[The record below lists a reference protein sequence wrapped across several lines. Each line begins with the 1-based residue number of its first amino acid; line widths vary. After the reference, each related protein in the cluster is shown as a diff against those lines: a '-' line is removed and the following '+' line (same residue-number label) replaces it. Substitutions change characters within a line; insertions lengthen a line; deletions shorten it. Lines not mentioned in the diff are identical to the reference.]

1 MIESESE
8 NSDIAISKIKEKK
21 KKTEEESGSDSK
33 GLNTKLE
40 QFCPA
45 LVLKKQFLFLTM
57 NLRMNLKKI

>member
-8 NSDIAISKIKEKK
+8 NSHIAISKIKEKK

-40 QFCPA
+40 QFLPSFGI
-45 LVLKKQFLFLTM
+45 KETIF
-57 NLRMNLKKI
+57 ISDDES